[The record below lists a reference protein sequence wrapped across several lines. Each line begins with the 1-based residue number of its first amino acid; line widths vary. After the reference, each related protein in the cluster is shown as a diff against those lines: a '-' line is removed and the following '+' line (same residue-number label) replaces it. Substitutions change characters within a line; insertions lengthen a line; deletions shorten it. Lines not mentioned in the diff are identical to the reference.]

1 MKNKVIVIGSD
12 HVNTLGVIRCFG
24 ENGILPYAII
34 KSDTDFAATAK
45 SKYIKK
51 SYICKSY
58 DNVLNLL
65 NSEFKDES
73 NKAVIIPVD
82 DKLKSKFIL
91 HNINDKQSEIVKYMD
106 KYNQFLLAKKYKLKT
121 AYSKIID
128 LYSDDIEFDIFPCI
142 IKPLASFNGKK
153 DDITIC
159 NDKCEF
165 ENALV
170 SFKDKNYKKLLVQE
184 VIDFDYEGEYGNSCF
199 QVKINKNNTRKL
211 INIARKFSYRDVV
224 TLVHEFIHY
233 ISYKE
238 NNIMEYYL
246 CEFLA
251 IYFETYAINYLIKK
265 GIPKEELDYLQRFR
279 ILKRDSDR
287 IYRYEVIFLVY
298 TTFGNLSDTSY
309 TLLKQF
315 YMNMTKDS
323 FEKEC
328 KNFYKVLEV
337 IKEEH
342 KFELQ
347 DNPKLLGEIL
357 SERFI
362 AMDYRYVLGTI
373 LAIYAFQYGNMKDV
387 IYLTNHLE
395 EFKDKSLM
403 EACASIGVNLDD
415 PEFTNKAMAAIDK
428 YLNSLGVSK
437 SR

>member
-1 MKNKVIVIGSD
+1 
-12 HVNTLGVIRCFG
+12 
-24 ENGILPYAII
+24 
-34 KSDTDFAATAK
+34 
-45 SKYIKK
+45 
-51 SYICKSY
+51 
-58 DNVLNLL
+58 
-65 NSEFKDES
+65 
-73 NKAVIIPVD
+73 
-82 DKLKSKFIL
+82 
-91 HNINDKQSEIVKYMD
+91 
-106 KYNQFLLAKKYKLKT
+106 
-121 AYSKIID
+121 
-128 LYSDDIEFDIFPCI
+128 
-142 IKPLASFNGKK
+142 
-153 DDITIC
+153 
-159 NDKCEF
+159 
-165 ENALV
+165 
-170 SFKDKNYKKLLVQE
+170 
-184 VIDFDYEGEYGNSCF
+184 
-199 QVKINKNNTRKL
+199 
-211 INIARKFSYRDVV
+211 
-224 TLVHEFIHY
+224 
-233 ISYKE
+233 
-238 NNIMEYYL
+238 MEYYL

-265 GIPKEELDYLQRFR
+265 GFPKEELDYLQRFR

-309 TLLKQF
+309 ALLKQF

-395 EFKDKSLM
+395 EFKDKSIM
-403 EACASIGVNLDD
+403 EACASIGVYLDD
-415 PEFTNKAMAAIDK
+415 PEFNNKAMAAIDK

-437 SR
+437 TR